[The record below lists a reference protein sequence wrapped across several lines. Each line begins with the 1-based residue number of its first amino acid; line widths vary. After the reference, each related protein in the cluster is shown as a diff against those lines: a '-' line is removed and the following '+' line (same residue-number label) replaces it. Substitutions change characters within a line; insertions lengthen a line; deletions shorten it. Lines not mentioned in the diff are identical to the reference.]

1 MLVGGL
7 TVNLLICQCRADG
20 VDVRLILSWRMELR
34 RFPLQSFSSLPQADN
49 PCSKVDIRWG
59 YEVGRIG
66 NVEAALNNAMV
77 QFMRHTSR
85 IRLLMYQV
93 SSIMLCECFQHLR
106 GVNCRCIMYPDQFL
120 PCPGAVPSFIEVS
133 AADAAHV
140 VHDRDGVHVR
150 TQHLYN
156 PRWYSSFCIEGIE
169 ASTLPLLVW
178 TLCWDFCKKQK

>member
-1 MLVGGL
+1 
-7 TVNLLICQCRADG
+7 
-20 VDVRLILSWRMELR
+20 MELR

-49 PCSKVDIRWG
+49 PCSKVDITWG
-59 YEVGRIG
+59 NEVGRIG

-77 QFMRHTSR
+77 QLMRHTSR

-93 SSIMLCECFQHLR
+93 SSTMLCECFQHLR

-120 PCPGAVPSFIEVS
+120 PCPGAVSSFNEVS

-140 VHDRDGVHVR
+140 VHDRDARWKWVQHHRVHVR
-150 TQHLYN
+150 TPHLYN
-156 PRWYSSFCIEGIE
+156 PRWYSYFCIEGIE
-169 ASTLPLLVW
+169 ASTIPLLVW